1 MRAVRAVRPVVLVVA
16 WAVAAAAPE
25 HVSAQTPPPR
35 SPPLDAAPVPWAVGD
50 TLTYEVRVGRARAG
64 EAELRVEGI
73 DTVDGFPTYHF
84 TLSMRAGWMLLSIA
98 YDYASWF
105 DVGDLVSRRFVRDV
119 DEPFYESTRRFAI
132 HPEEERWQRT
142 DAEQSGT
149 APRLP
154 IDELAFF
161 FFARTLD
168 LQVGAEHVLNR
179 YFKDEDNPVRIRVLR
194 KERATVPAGTF
205 DVVVVQPVVG
215 SGGLL
220 GPEQEAEIY
229 FTDDADRHLVY
240 FRANVPLV
248 GSMSLNL
255 RAIRRGGSG
264 ASWVPGEP

>member
-1 MRAVRAVRPVVLVVA
+1 MRPARATRPAVLVAA
-16 WAVAAAAPE
+16 WAVAAAAPA
-25 HVSAQTPPPR
+25 HVSAQDSPPPAF
-35 SPPLDAAPVPWAVGD
+35 PLDATPVPWAVGD
-50 TLTYEVRVGRARAG
+50 TLVYEVRVGPARAG
-64 EAELRVEGI
+64 EAQLRVEGI
-73 DTVDGFPTYHF
+73 DTVDGFPAYHF

-98 YDYASWF
+98 YEYASWY
-105 DVGDLVSRRFVRDV
+105 DVRDLVSRRFVREI

-132 HPEEERWQRT
+132 HPEEERWERT

-194 KERATVPAGTF
+194 QERATVPAGTF

-255 RAIRRGGSG
+255 RELRRGGAG
-264 ASWVPGEP
+264 PPGGPGGR

>member
-1 MRAVRAVRPVVLVVA
+1 MRPCRVVHLA
-16 WAVAAAAPE
+16 LLVAAGVATTSTGG
-25 HVSAQTPPPR
+25 HLSAQDPPPD
-35 SPPLDAAPVPWAVGD
+35 STTLGAASVPWSVGD

-64 EAELRVEGI
+64 EGQLRVEGI
-73 DTVDGFPTYHF
+73 DTVNGFPSYRL
-84 TLSMRAGWMLLSIA
+84 TLSMHAGWGFLSVA
-98 YDYASWF
+98 YDYASWY
-105 DVGDLVSRRFVRDV
+105 DVHDLVSRRFIREV
-119 DEPFYESTRRFAI
+119 DEPFYEGARHFAI
-132 HPEEERWQRT
+132 HPEEERWERT
-142 DAEQSGT
+142 DAEQSGS

-168 LQVGAEHVLNR
+168 LQVGVEHVLNR
-179 YFKDEDNPVRIRVLR
+179 YFKAEDNPVRIRVLR
-194 KERATVPAGTF
+194 RERVTVPAGTF

-229 FTDDADRHLVY
+229 FSDDADRHLVY

-255 RAIRRGGSG
+255 ASIRRGGAG
-264 ASWVPGEP
+264 PTGGPGG